1 MPSRRPGMASDALAR
16 AAFALAESSH
26 EVVPGGQP
34 PVVPPVSDPSPQFP
48 PLPGAFHPQPPA
60 PAPPA
65 SPPFASARVE
75 SASSQSHSG
84 ATTPGR
90 PPRLGA
96 FPWESLPPDVLEAPP
111 PDSPQHRWSLWDDSP
126 PAERA
131 LCVEQ
136 RVSNVGTCLALVA
149 DVLDQLGA
157 YQIPMQCDAFD
168 DVGPRAVGGSGFN
181 DADLAHVA

>member
-26 EVVPGGQP
+26 EVVPGGQ
-34 PVVPPVSDPSPQFP
+34 VPALLRAVAALAEGGAGPERQGRRWRSPMPPSPR
-48 PLPGAFHPQPPA
+48 LRAHPY
-60 PAPPA
+60 
-65 SPPFASARVE
+65 R
-75 SASSQSHSG
+75 
-84 ATTPGR
+84 R
-90 PPRLGA
+90 PPGHPPQQRL
-96 FPWESLPPDVLEAPP
+96 SR
-111 PDSPQHRWSLWDDSP
+111 Q
-126 PAERA
+126 RA